1 VHPRHLNSANSK
13 AYAIVFLKR
22 IAFSFPQHPSR
33 VSLVLLIPLRFIA
46 GYRFT
51 RGYFS
56 SAGSFF
62 NRWRGYG
69 LIANQSC

>member
-1 VHPRHLNSANSK
+1 
-13 AYAIVFLKR
+13 LKR
-22 IAFSFPQHPSR
+22 IAFSLTQHPSR

-46 GYRFT
+46 GYCFT

-56 SAGSFF
+56 SASSFF
-62 NRWRGYG
+62 NRWRSYG